1 MLFFF
6 SNSVDFML
14 CFILNTT
21 GEDGDRAFDLM
32 KECIGQVVR
41 RCGIDSVNYCV
52 VSSNHGVPL
61 QHVRFDKI
69 FETEEELVKEISAI
83 ERQSDRL
90 TTLDQDLHE
99 TLEAFPKPNAS
110 KRVCDAGL
118 WN

>member
-1 MLFFF
+1 M
-6 SNSVDFML
+6 
-14 CFILNTT
+14 
-21 GEDGDRAFDLM
+21 
-32 KECIGQVVR
+32 
-41 RCGIDSVNYCV
+41 
-52 VSSNHGVPL
+52 PL

-69 FETEEELVKEISAI
+69 FETEEDLVEEISAI

-99 TLEAFPKPNAS
+99 ALEAFPKPNAS